1 MNKTTAVTDRHR
13 VAAVIESVRAPYLEE
28 SHRVLTTDLYLKL
41 GSSAVQGF
49 GGLAFESMTEAHDYL
64 TELCGAFG
72 VQHFVDLRGKRCFA
86 LYSFGKYN
94 ELVEG
99 LESVD
104 TGRRFVQ
111 NAWRAKHCPGTP
123 SVLEQ
128 KQAHVRAEVAR
139 MERQIAE
146 SKTKLDAL
154 AREFVDWADPELVA
168 VPVTKWE
175 IK

>member
-1 MNKTTAVTDRHR
+1 MNKTTAITDRHR

-28 SHRVLTTDLYLKL
+28 SHGVLTTDLYLTF
-41 GSSAVQGF
+41 GSGMQMF
-49 GGLAFESMTEAHDYL
+49 GGLAFDSMTGAHDYL
-64 TELCGAFG
+64 TELCAAFG

-94 ELVEG
+94 ELIEG

-128 KQAHVRAEVAR
+128 KQARVRAEVAR

-146 SKTKLDAL
+146 STTKLDAL
-154 AREFVDWADPELVA
+154 AREFVDWADPALVA